1 MSSQLRFHPKVVD
14 DLKGAVEWYDARSA
28 GLGIRFRATVDLR
41 FDEVEEAPSSFPRAF
56 DDLDYRFARLKRFP
70 YLILFRQRG
79 DIVFILGVFH
89 TASDQAK
96 WKERGKYF

>member
-28 GLGIRFRATVDLR
+28 GLGIGFRAAVDFR
-41 FDEVEEAPSSFPRAF
+41 FDELEDSPSSFPRAF
-56 DDLDYRFARLKRFP
+56 EDLDYRLGRLKRFP
-70 YLILFRQRG
+70 YLILFRQKA
-79 DIVFILGVFH
+79 DIVFVLGVFH